1 MSGGQAGR
9 KGPAEQTEH
18 HGQGCKVW
26 KCMAWLVTHKE
37 WSGGHLRQD
46 RGKQGNRITSE
57 MKSEV
62 KVPA

>member
-1 MSGGQAGR
+1 
-9 KGPAEQTEH
+9 
-18 HGQGCKVW
+18 
-26 KCMAWLVTHKE
+26 MAWLVTHKE